1 MEDIKGHKAYIQILK
16 QMTPSQKLQ
25 KVFEMSQFAKD
36 LFYQG
41 LKRRFP
47 ELSEKNS
54 NNCILSESTNVT
66 IAITKNLSEIF
77 RR

>member
-47 ELSEKNS
+47 ELSEEELKQLYIERINQCH
-54 NNCILSESTNVT
+54 NRNY
-66 IAITKNLSEIF
+66 
-77 RR
+77 